1 MCSRPLRHVL
11 HVVCDVCDDNYHKSV
26 DGACATCEGS
36 AATIVIPM
44 ATITG
49 LMLIALCACL
59 YSTKEQAVASSKELM
74 ADGEDVGS
82 ALQGRLQ
89 KRIETSLRKRGVTS
103 EHSRKAGRI
112 GGIQEGLRVRLGSI
126 Q

>member
-49 LMLIALCACL
+49 LMLRPTAAGGGAEARGCD
-59 YSTKEQAVASSKELM
+59 SSAKTLL
-74 ADGEDVGS
+74 A
-82 ALQGRLQ
+82 
-89 KRIETSLRKRGVTS
+89 
-103 EHSRKAGRI
+103 
-112 GGIQEGLRVRLGSI
+112 
-126 Q
+126 